1 MPAPIAP
8 ARAAEIRLPRAVAN
22 ALDLCSVDLQDVCVM
37 SVAHAFLPCVECDEA
52 VPVFHSTLSRDGWAG
67 VRRQDRGGLMKDLQE
82 LLQRKDLR
90 SADRANMRTMLKK
103 LQGGDSLNY
112 QERVN
117 LDAYVSRYTL
127 GAKTSSQ

>member
-1 MPAPIAP
+1 
-8 ARAAEIRLPRAVAN
+8 
-22 ALDLCSVDLQDVCVM
+22 
-37 SVAHAFLPCVECDEA
+37 
-52 VPVFHSTLSRDGWAG
+52 
-67 VRRQDRGGLMKDLQE
+67 MKDLQE